1 MSDIDTLARQFRA
14 ELIAGNREAIARLV
28 LSFSEVN
35 RRSDDRLAR
44 LLKQMAEAETV
55 SQSWLFEESRLRTLR
70 AQVEEEINRFAG
82 FAERVINSEQAR
94 AVALVGQQAAEIG
107 LINTSFTRLPRE
119 ALIDLIG
126 NLSDGSPLRTIFAG
140 FGKEAADAIQRE
152 LISGIALG
160 RGPRQVA
167 RAIRPHLGHSL
178 TRAMTIART
187 ETMRVYRSSSIR
199 TYRENADLLSGWKWQ
214 ASLSGRTCAAC
225 IAMHGT
231 IHPVTE
237 DFASHPN
244 CRCATVPILMD
255 APRTYEFGEDWFDR
269 QPLEVKEKVLG
280 SKAALLAYQAKQV
293 TLPDFVGS
301 STSAKW
307 GAGRYQRSLKEI
319 LGTEKARDFYPSR

>member
-1 MSDIDTLARQFRA
+1 VTIDELARQFRA

-28 LSFSEVN
+28 ISFSNVN
-35 RRSDDRLAR
+35 RRIDERLAV
-44 LLKQMAEAETV
+44 LLRQMAEAETV
-55 SQSWLFEESRLRTLR
+55 SQSWLFEEGRLRRLR
-70 AQVEEEINRFAG
+70 SQVEEEINRFAG
-82 FAERVINSEQAR
+82 YAERVINSEQAR
-94 AVALVGQQAAEIG
+94 AVALVGQQSAEIG
-107 LINTSFTRLPRE
+107 LINTSFARLPTE

-126 NLSDGSPLRTIFAG
+126 NLSDGSPLQSIFAG
-140 FGKEAADAIQRE
+140 FGKEAADVIQRE

-199 TYRENADLLSGWKWQ
+199 TYRENAELLAGWRWQ
-214 ASLSGRTCAAC
+214 SSLSARVCGMC

-237 DFASHPN
+237 EFASHCN
-244 CRCATVPILMD
+244 CRCVCLPVLLD

-269 QPLEVKEKVLG
+269 QPLETKEKVLG
-280 SKAALLAYQAKQV
+280 SKAALLAYQSKQV
-293 TLPDFVGS
+293 TLSDFVGS
-301 STSAKW
+301 STSARW

-319 LGTEKARDFYPSR
+319 LGIEKARDFYPSR

>member
-1 MSDIDTLARQFRA
+1 VTIDEIARQFRA

-28 LSFSEVN
+28 ISFSNVN
-35 RRSDDRLAR
+35 RRIDERLAV
-44 LLKQMAEAETV
+44 LLRQMAEAETV
-55 SQSWLFEESRLRTLR
+55 SQSWLFEEGRLRRLR
-70 AQVEEEINRFAG
+70 SQVEEEINRFAG
-82 FAERVINSEQAR
+82 YAERVINSEQAR
-94 AVALVGQQAAEIG
+94 AVALVGQQSAEIG
-107 LINTSFTRLPRE
+107 LINTSFARLPTE

-126 NLSDGSPLRTIFAG
+126 NLSDGSPLQSIFAG
-140 FGKEAADAIQRE
+140 FGKEAADVIQRE

-199 TYRENADLLSGWKWQ
+199 TYRENAELLAGWRWQ
-214 ASLSGRTCAAC
+214 SSLSARVCGMC

-237 DFASHPN
+237 EFASHCN
-244 CRCATVPILMD
+244 CRCVCLPVLLD

-269 QPLEVKEKVLG
+269 QPLETKEKVLG
-280 SKAALLAYQAKQV
+280 SKAALLAYQSKQV
-293 TLPDFVGS
+293 TLSDFVGS
-301 STSAKW
+301 STSARW

-319 LGTEKARDFYPSR
+319 LGIEKARDFYPSR